1 MTTPFF
7 TKQEARVSLSSI
19 KMVTGKGL
27 AQTFLC
33 VFRVRNMLIDNIY
46 MHTILSLC
54 PYSTKDNISRE
65 AVSMA

>member
-19 KMVTGKGL
+19 KMVTV

-46 MHTILSLC
+46 MHTILSVC